1 MEGDAATVDAYVAG
15 LPDERREAISA
26 VREAVN
32 ANLAEGFE
40 EMMLYGMPS
49 WVVALERYPDTYTR
63 VAGGDRGR
71 DRTDLGR
78 APHRRLR
85 AQPRL
90 RPLRPGS

>member
-1 MEGDAATVDAYVAG
+1 
-15 LPDERREAISA
+15 
-26 VREAVN
+26 
-32 ANLAEGFE
+32 
-40 EMMLYGMPS
+40 MMLYGMPS
-49 WVVALERYPDTYTR
+49 WVVPLERYPDTYTR

-71 DRTDLGR
+71 DRTDLGA